1 MPDHG
6 DDIHFLQEL
15 RERIDS
21 YLFLGYAPSRG
32 SAWGRGE
39 GAAEMDEA
47 ERGSPELR
55 SLRKEINQM
64 VTRGQRLLAKVG
76 VPDTITEYPAA
87 MVGGPVQ
94 NFQLFSLVT
103 DNRSS
108 FNHDRQDFLDKID
121 QAIGGLGDM
130 TQGAVTGVVGVK
142 HPQAGLEHGLVFIIM
157 PMDEEADPGLA
168 DVHDAIKQTAT
179 ELGLTARR
187 VDDVQTTD
195 RITPTVIEQL
205 GRAEYV
211 VADLTHNRPN
221 VYYEAGY
228 ADALGKTPVFVAK
241 EGTQLEFD
249 TKDFPVLFFKT
260 MKQLRERLR
269 SKLAGLMKAS
279 ENV

>member
-1 MPDHG
+1 
-6 DDIHFLQEL
+6 
-15 RERIDS
+15 
-21 YLFLGYAPSRG
+21 
-32 SAWGRGE
+32 
-39 GAAEMDEA
+39 MDEA
-47 ERGSPELR
+47 ERGSPELQ
-55 SLRKEINQM
+55 SLRKEINRM
-64 VTRGQRLLAKVG
+64 VTRGQRLLAEAG
-76 VPDTITEYPAA
+76 VPYKITEYPARL
-87 MVGGPVQ
+87 VGGPVQ

-103 DNRSS
+103 NDQSS
-108 FNHDRQDFLDKID
+108 FNHDKQDFLDKID
-121 QAIGGLGDM
+121 RAIGGLSDM
-130 TQGAVTGVVGVK
+130 TQGDVTGVVGAK
-142 HPQAGLEHGLVFIIM
+142 HQEASLEQGLVFIIM
-157 PMDEEADPGLA
+157 PMDEEMDPGLA
-168 DVHDAIKQTAT
+168 DVHDAIKQTASN
-179 ELGLTARR
+179 LGLTARR
-187 VDDVQTTD
+187 VDDIQTTD

-260 MKQLRERLR
+260 MKQLQERLQ